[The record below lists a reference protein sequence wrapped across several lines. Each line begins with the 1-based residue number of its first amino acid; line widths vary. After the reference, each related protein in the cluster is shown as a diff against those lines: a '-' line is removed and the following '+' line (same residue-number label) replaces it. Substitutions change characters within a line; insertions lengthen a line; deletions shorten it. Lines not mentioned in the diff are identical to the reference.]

1 MITSSST
8 WYGELFSLPLLSV
21 FLSSSLLLLALLS
34 FLPLQVYEAAQMLSK
49 WREEVSQLR
58 IQYEQLLF
66 FSIPKL
72 LHLFRMITAEKPE
85 INAIVQEVG
94 FLFQNKPLVLKKLKE
109 TVQVCGGLRGE
120 CEGHWCVLAWSV
132 VLQ

>member
-1 MITSSST
+1 
-8 WYGELFSLPLLSV
+8 
-21 FLSSSLLLLALLS
+21 
-34 FLPLQVYEAAQMLSK
+34 MLSK

-109 TVQVCGGLRGE
+109 TVQVCGGWGE
-120 CEGHWCVLAWSV
+120 VSVRAIDVCLHGVLYFS
-132 VLQ
+132 Q

>member
-1 MITSSST
+1 
-8 WYGELFSLPLLSV
+8 
-21 FLSSSLLLLALLS
+21 
-34 FLPLQVYEAAQMLSK
+34 MLSK
-49 WREEVSQLR
+49 WREEVSLLR

-72 LHLFRMITAEKPE
+72 LHLFRMITAEKPD

-109 TVQVCGGLRGE
+109 TVQVGWQ
-120 CEGHWCVLAWSV
+120 EGKCMGTWSVLA
-132 VLQ
+132 

>member
-1 MITSSST
+1 
-8 WYGELFSLPLLSV
+8 
-21 FLSSSLLLLALLS
+21 
-34 FLPLQVYEAAQMLSK
+34 MLSK

-109 TVQVCGGLRGE
+109 TVQVCEGLRGE
-120 CEGHWCVLAWSV
+120 CEGHWCVLAWSF